1 MQSEKI
7 IECELAVI
15 GCGMTGIAA
24 ALFAANRGISVV
36 QVGGVSEILFASGFF
51 DLLGVYPIEDKHVWD
66 NPWEGIAE
74 IRQSMPEHPYA
85 RIKTE
90 DIETAVNE
98 FLLHLEQA
106 GIPYEGNFGVNLR
119 MITPMGI
126 LKPTYAVPK
135 TMYNGVEAFENLSA
149 CLLVDFYGLK
159 GFSARQLIEVL
170 KDRWP
175 NLTKKRLSF
184 PGTERLSEVYPEQ
197 LARSL
202 CVENNREALAK
213 AIAPHAGGVEYIG
226 LPAVLGVLDSH
237 EILNDLQQRI
247 GAKIFEIPTMPPSVP
262 GIRLKEA
269 FDQILPEKGVQQ
281 FLHKKVLKAQYTS
294 EGFFVLNIGNEET
307 HYKLRA
313 KGIVLASGRFL
324 GKGLQAN
331 RRYIREALFDLP
343 VTQPPNRDQWHRT
356 DFLDPRGHAVN
367 RCGLE
372 IDPSF
377 RPLNRSGEPAFPMLF
392 AAGSILAHQDWM
404 RMKCGSGMAVST
416 AFAAVKAFVKL
427 K

>member
-36 QVGGVSEILFASGFF
+36 QVGSVSEILFASGFF
-51 DLLGVYPIEDKHVWD
+51 DLLGVYPIEEKRVWD

-106 GIPYEGNFGVNLR
+106 AIPYDGNPGLNIR

-126 LKPTYAVPK
+126 LKPTYSVPK
-135 TMYNGVEAFENLSA
+135 TMYNGVEAFENRSA

-159 GFSARQLIEVL
+159 GYSARQLIEVL

-202 CVENNREALAK
+202 CAENNREALAK
-213 AIAPHAGGVEYIG
+213 AIAPLAGGVEYIG
-226 LPAVLGVLDSH
+226 LPAVLGILDSH
-237 EILNDLQQRI
+237 EILEDLQQRI

-269 FDQILPEKGVQQ
+269 FEQILPDKGVQQ
-281 FLHKKVLKAQYTS
+281 FLHKQVLKAQYTS
-294 EGFFVLNIGNEET
+294 EGFFVLNIGSEET

-343 VTQPPNRDQWHRT
+343 VTQPPSRDQWHRT

-372 IDPSF
+372 IDQAF

-416 AFAAVKAFVKL
+416 AFAAVKGFMEL
-427 K
+427 N